1 MPKAGDPL
9 CMRKR
14 FYVVAKQAIQMNR
27 DIKVKNLNARDK
39 QELKTNLCETIK
51 QTELI
56 PPLPETAQKI
66 LMLRNN
72 PDANIEQLVR
82 VIESDPGLAAFVMK
96 YARMAIYGYGDRI
109 TSVEHAISLVIGYST
124 ALNITLGVASHG
136 CLKVPNYGPLGR
148 VRIWS
153 DALQCAQLCRDLCKY
168 ISNEHAIDPGLA
180 YMGGLLQNFGY
191 MLFAH
196 YCPKE
201 FTLLNEMISLDPQQ
215 DIRALET
222 QNFGITHD
230 FIGLYLLKAWN
241 LPEEVVMMAAKHHFP
256 DCAGKHA
263 IYAKLVATVNRLLQK
278 DGMYDNCEHIGTST
292 LLEELG
298 ISESAADAELDKIVA
313 CQSELN
319 ELAQGLIT

>member
-1 MPKAGDPL
+1 
-9 CMRKR
+9 
-14 FYVVAKQAIQMNR
+14 MN
-27 DIKVKNLNARDK
+27 DRDK
-39 QELKTNLCETIK
+39 QELKTNLCETLK
-51 QTELI
+51 RTELI

-66 LMLRNN
+66 LVLRNK
-72 PDANIEQLVR
+72 PDASLERLVEL
-82 VIESDPGLAAFVMK
+82 IESDPGLAAFVMK
-96 YARMAIYGYGDRI
+96 YARMAVYGYGNRI

-124 ALNITLGVASHG
+124 ALNVTLGVASHG
-136 CLKVPNYGPLGR
+136 CLKIPNYGPLGR
-148 VRIWS
+148 IRIWS
-153 DALQCAQLCRDLCKY
+153 DALQCAQLCRDLSKH
-168 ISNEHAIDPGLA
+168 IPSEHSIAPGLA
-180 YMGGLLQNFGY
+180 YLGGLFQNFGY

-215 DIRALET
+215 DIRALEAR
-222 QNFGITHD
+222 NFGITHD

-263 IYAKLVATVNRLLQK
+263 VYAKLVAIANRMLQK
-278 DGMYDNCEHIGTST
+278 DGMYDACGHIETLT

-298 ISESAADAELDKIVA
+298 ISESAADTELQKILA